1 MLIFQGVS
9 CYYFS
14 FSASSIQRVCPQRE
28 GQWKTTSCKT
38 KQVIVYRIKCRL
50 LFIKSPKGLKSHI
63 AGNKTITKLFF
74 WLMMSLDTK
83 RNFKFRLKLLNQPL
97 KEMAGCTQKE
107 RSKYILVHTKRLG
120 TQWVT
125 WLSQW
130 GGTNT
135 SQTSQIGSFP
145 APPPVPT
152 NMTQPGPLSLILF
165 YWLDPWT
172 LESPRSPE
180 VF

>member
-97 KEMAGCTQKE
+97 KEMSGCTQKE
-107 RSKYILVHTKRLG
+107 HSKYILVHAKT
-120 TQWVT
+120 
-125 WLSQW
+125 
-130 GGTNT
+130 
-135 SQTSQIGSFP
+135 
-145 APPPVPT
+145 
-152 NMTQPGPLSLILF
+152 PGNSASNLVKPC
-165 YWLDPWT
+165 
-172 LESPRSPE
+172 
-180 VF
+180 